1 MQKYQFDN
9 LSYKNDLESI
19 KIPKFQRGLVW
30 NKDKK
35 ISLLNTIHNGFPFG
49 ALLVSDESTDRYKK
63 LLLLDGQQRLA
74 TIKEYEQNK
83 FQYWKK
89 LNKEKYLLLINNI
102 NYLIGEKQFFVNDK
116 KLDELAQDSY
126 DLGTWTDDLNFLDKN
141 TKERLRH
148 MVKDARKS
156 ANDYI
161 DLDTLLIPVIRYT
174 GSKDY
179 LPEVFENLNRG
190 GVPLTKYEVFN
201 ASWDEV
207 YIELPENDFANE
219 ILDSVKRYYLNLQDN
234 GEFEISEFSE
244 DELSSSRKI
253 NLAEFARAFGEFT
266 VTRLYSL
273 FSKMDNNS
281 FCEIGYGLLAVI
293 TRIPN
298 TRIISIQD
306 RVEWIQKNIVD
317 ILERTNS
324 LSKNLNNIFSKI
336 LVQNLS
342 YSRKRTSKKHA
353 YSTGLTS
360 SFKILSYFAD
370 LWDATSDDKKEILKN
385 IPAYYIFD
393 SLNQTWT
400 GHGDARLNDYY
411 PGKHRRSYKNSIDKE
426 AFLRV
431 FDTWIDENPRNRKTF
446 SREIKALI
454 TIHANLT
461 YMSASIPNGEDY
473 EFEHIIPKEW
483 IVDKHNTSQPTHLSS
498 LGNGMF
504 LPKSTNNKKKN
515 HTLYEYNQ
523 YSDDKFSD
531 FIDES
536 LYPSPADFGNIQRY
550 INLKDY
556 DSINDFIDNRARAVK
571 KSIVDK
577 FYK

>member
-9 LSYKNDLESI
+9 LSYKSGLDSI

-30 NKDKK
+30 NKAKK
-35 ISLLNTIHNGFPFG
+35 VSLLNTIHNGFPFG
-49 ALLVSDESTDRYKK
+49 ALLVSDESTDKETK
-63 LLLLDGQQRLA
+63 LLLLDGQQRLS
-74 TIKEYEQNK
+74 TIREYENHK
-83 FQYWKK
+83 FQYWRQLNKKEYSTLKNNINNLIGDKKHYVDDKK
-89 LNKEKYLLLINNI
+89 LNKI
-102 NYLIGEKQFFVNDK
+102 
-116 KLDELAQDSY
+116 AQDNY
-126 DLGTWTDDLNFLDKN
+126 DLGTWTDDLDFLEKSVRE
-141 TKERLRH
+141 KLRK
-148 MVKDARKS
+148 MVKKARKS

-161 DLDTLLIPVIRYT
+161 DLDTLQIPVIRYT
-174 GSKDY
+174 GPKDY
-179 LPEVFENLNRG
+179 LPQVFEILNRG

-207 YIELPENDFANE
+207 YIQLPENELANE
-219 ILDSVKRYYLNLQDN
+219 ILDSVKRYYLGLQEN

-244 DELSSSRKI
+244 DELSSSRRI

-273 FSKMDNNS
+273 ISKKENSS
-281 FCEIGYGLLAVI
+281 FCEIGYGLLAII
-293 TRIPN
+293 TGIPN
-298 TRIISIQD
+298 SKIINIQD
-306 RVEWIQKNIVD
+306 KVDWIQDNVVD

-324 LSKNLNNIFSKI
+324 LAKNINNIFAKI
-336 LVQNLS
+336 LIQNLS
-342 YSRKRTSKKHA
+342 YSRRKTAKKHA

-360 SFKILSYFAD
+360 SFKVLSYFAD
-370 LWDATSDDKKEILKN
+370 LWNAEGEDEIQILKN
-385 IPAYYIFD
+385 IPSFYIFD

-400 GHGDARLNDYY
+400 GHGDSRLNDYY
-411 PGKHRRSYKNSIDKE
+411 PGNHRRSYKYGIDKDV
-426 AFLRV
+426 FLRA

-446 SREIKALI
+446 SKEIKALI

-483 IVDKHNTSQPTHLSS
+483 IVDKNNTSQPTHLSS

-515 HTLYEYNQ
+515 HTLYEYSQ
-523 YSDDKFSD
+523 YDEGKFKD

-536 LYPSPADFGNIQRY
+536 LYPSPADFGDVQKY
-550 INLKDY
+550 VDLKDY
-556 DSINDFIDNRARAVK
+556 DSINEFIDSRAREVGKAIIK
-571 KSIVDK
+571 KL
-577 FYK
+577 YR